1 MRFFLTFFFFPWAAD
16 VSDLSRLQ
24 LWNMELD
31 FWMNKIQDRTQ
42 SWRSLLFKVFHC
54 VSKCFISFLVYFN
67 NLVHKKWE
75 KKINKQKKKSNL
87 EFCWIKRAPKNKRT
101 RQLWDIGFIF
111 FSLINKIC
119 GILSQV
125 IKQFILGTVY
135 LWTWLVSIW
144 FTASVNLITLQQILC
159 PLLGTIRRCVA
170 LVTPTYLYA
179 SRIGTYWPC
188 TRKRI
193 SGNCRKSRL
202 YFRSQIVCVV
212 ILQIWWRCSNLQNW
226 NDAYDYFW
234 KLE

>member
-1 MRFFLTFFFFPWAAD
+1 MFIDT
-16 VSDLSRLQ
+16 
-24 LWNMELD
+24 
-31 FWMNKIQDRTQ
+31 NKIRVNSFFTGWILRTDK
-42 SWRSLLFKVFHC
+42 WHKHLF
-54 VSKCFISFLVYFN
+54 
-67 NLVHKKWE
+67 
-75 KKINKQKKKSNL
+75 
-87 EFCWIKRAPKNKRT
+87 
-101 RQLWDIGFIF
+101 
-111 FSLINKIC
+111 INKIC

-125 IKQFILGTVY
+125 IKKFILGTVY

-234 KLE
+234 KLEIN